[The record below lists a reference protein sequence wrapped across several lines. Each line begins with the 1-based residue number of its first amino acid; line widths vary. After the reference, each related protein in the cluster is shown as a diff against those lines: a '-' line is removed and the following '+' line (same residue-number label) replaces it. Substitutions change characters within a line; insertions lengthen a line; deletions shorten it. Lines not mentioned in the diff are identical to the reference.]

1 MLIKHLPFD
10 INDPLE
16 ILGLELSYDNQS
28 LHQVDCKSLKA
39 HRVNPVYK
47 MHPILSDNTIGI
59 GLYYTRTPGIGGL
72 IRQQIED
79 FCVEELTNR
88 IESANG
94 KYLIVELTKKNWDIH
109 HLVRDLARILRIS
122 QTRFGWAGTKDKRAL
137 TKQKISIWDVSE
149 EDIARVRLKD
159 VELKVIGR
167 SNKKISLGDLWGNR
181 FRIAIRDIG
190 LSQEETLSRVRA
202 ITQELEHGA
211 PNFFGVQ
218 RFGENRP
225 MTHIVGEAI
234 VRGNFKEAALMY
246 IAKPFPDEPDEIR
259 NARQYVLDTG
269 DFKEGL
275 KIYPVRL
282 QFERAMM
289 NHLVAHADDYTGA
302 FRVLSPK
309 LREMFLHA
317 YQSYIFNLILSRR
330 IVSGLSIH
338 EAYVGDIVCF
348 KNEMGMPDTSRLQ
361 KVTKDNVDGISN
373 LINRGRAFVTAPLVG
388 HDAQF
393 AEGKQGEIEKTVV
406 NELNIDLE
414 GFKVTAM
421 PELSSKGRRREMILP
436 FKPVFNVA
444 EDEIN
449 AGKTKL
455 ILEFSLQKGGYATI
469 ILREYMK

>member
-1 MLIKHLPFD
+1 
-10 INDPLE
+10 
-16 ILGLELSYDNQS
+16 
-28 LHQVDCKSLKA
+28 
-39 HRVNPVYK
+39 
-47 MHPILSDNTIGI
+47 MHSILSDNTIGI
-59 GLYYTRTPGIGGL
+59 GLYYTRTPGIGGC
-72 IRQQIED
+72 IRQEIED
-79 FCVEELTNR
+79 FRVEELTNR
-88 IESANG
+88 VESTNG

-122 QTRFGWAGTKDKRAL
+122 QKRFGWAGTKDKRAL

-149 EDIARVRLKD
+149 EDVARVRLKD
-159 VELKVIGR
+159 VELKPIGR

-181 FRIAIRDIG
+181 FKIIVRNSE
-190 LSQEETLSRVRA
+190 LSKGETLVRA
-202 ITQELEHGA
+202 KAITHELEKGA

-225 MTHIVGEAI
+225 VTHIVGEAI
-234 VRGNFKEAALMY
+234 VRGNFKEAALTY
-246 IAKPFPDEPDEIR
+246 IAKPFPDETDEIR
-259 NARQYVLDTG
+259 KARQYVLDTG

-317 YQSYIFNLILSRR
+317 YQSYIFNIILSRR
-330 IVSGLSIH
+330 IASGLSIH
-338 EAYVGDIVCF
+338 EAYGGDIVCF

-361 KVTKDNVDGISN
+361 KVTKDNNEGINN

-388 HDAQF
+388 YDTQF
-393 AEGKQGEIEKTVV
+393 ADGKPGEIERTVV
-406 NELNIDLE
+406 SELNIDLE
-414 GFKVTAM
+414 GFKVPAM
-421 PELSSKGRRREMILP
+421 PELASKGRRREIILP
-436 FKPVFNVA
+436 FKPEFNAA

-449 AGKTKL
+449 TGKTRL
-455 ILEFSLQKGGYATI
+455 TLEFSLQKGGYATT
-469 ILREYMK
+469 ILREYMKV